1 MIKVD
6 TTITCPQSFDTKSKF
21 KNYLVDNFVNEKTDP
36 LRIYNFKLMKKYGD
50 GFFYLIFKH
59 PNIGILNHIYQ
70 TENEYEKSIE
80 LRNAQKI
87 LFEKNNIEYNVSEPY
102 SFYKQALTKKEYGE
116 LHTSNLRPLS
126 IKIDVEYF
134 KLEMEE
140 FLKYGKPWGDRYIEY
155 PRNGIPLINLNGQ
168 LTNDPEPACY
178 PLDRWNWIHSSLY
191 DKNNDQS
198 EENKINFSDFLFNV
212 SQFEDDDFLF
222 ETGFSQPTPLLD
234 IKSLNSLNELK
245 PHMVRSCVFHWG
257 TLAHLKPHFDTWHPS
272 RWLRLWG
279 TTDPEKVK
287 IRYKKENSSKK
298 NFYNSHFEK
307 WEYYEPIENVE
318 AGRLYLHDSSVWHDA
333 YSMGEDTFQFFIAL
347 NLNSI
352 PVLKTYLM
360 N

>member
-87 LFEKNNIEYNVSEPY
+87 LFEKNNIEYNISEPY
-102 SFYKQALTKKEYGE
+102 SFHKQALTKKEYGE

-140 FLKYGKPWGDRYIEY
+140 IQ
-155 PRNGIPLINLNGQ
+155 RN
-168 LTNDPEPACY
+168 
-178 PLDRWNWIHSSLY
+178 LDNEREKEI
-191 DKNNDQS
+191 Q
-198 EENKINFSDFLFNV
+198 NV
-212 SQFEDDDFLF
+212 
-222 ETGFSQPTPLLD
+222 
-234 IKSLNSLNELK
+234 
-245 PHMVRSCVFHWG
+245 
-257 TLAHLKPHFDTWHPS
+257 HLKGM
-272 RWLRLWG
+272 L
-279 TTDPEKVK
+279 
-287 IRYKKENSSKK
+287 KKE
-298 NFYNSHFEK
+298 
-307 WEYYEPIENVE
+307 I
-318 AGRLYLHDSSVWHDA
+318 
-333 YSMGEDTFQFFIAL
+333 
-347 NLNSI
+347 
-352 PVLKTYLM
+352 
-360 N
+360 